1 MAVAAAGRARQG
13 AGPDDYVLVMH
24 KMCPFAQRAWFA
36 MEESGLK
43 FKLKEVGLGAQLVYD
58 LNPKGLVPVLV
69 DPAGK
74 VVVESEDIVDAIA
87 QKSSTSLSK
96 AASPDHVGEI
106 RRLINQR
113 LLPAGKKAKMFGQPG
128 DLGPVLQDLD
138 KMVVGPFL
146 TGEEVTVADVSAA
159 PMLQRIFEDGMV
171 PEELTQLH
179 AWWNAVNA
187 LPSFQKTMVRSYWWW
202 W

>member
-1 MAVAAAGRARQG
+1 MAGAR
-13 AGPDDYVLVMH
+13 
-24 KMCPFAQRAWFA
+24 
-36 MEESGLK
+36 
-43 FKLKEVGLGAQLVYD
+43 LVYD

-69 DPAGK
+69 DPSGR

-87 QKSSTSLSK
+87 QQSSAGLSK
-96 AASPDHVGEI
+96 APGPDAAEI

-138 KMVVGPFL
+138 KMVAGPFL
-146 TGEEVTVADVSAA
+146 AGEEVTVADISAA
-159 PMLQRIFEDGMV
+159 PMLQRLFEDGMV
-171 PEELTQLH
+171 PQELTQLH
-179 AWWNAVNA
+179 SWWNAVNG
-187 LPSFQKTMVRSYWWW
+187 LPSFQKTMVQSYWWW